1 MDRTVIDG
9 PDIAAAAALLGDPS
23 RAAMIAALTGGL
35 RLPGSELARR
45 AGVSRS
51 TASEHLARLTDSG
64 LVVAEKC
71 GRHTYYSL
79 AGASVAEAMESL
91 AVIAP
96 ESRPTSLRSVHRRQA
111 LGHARLC
118 YDHLAGDVGVAV
130 TEALTDRGLVRQE
143 GSTGLTANYEA
154 WDTVQPLGVTCAAL
168 SPGRRPMAR
177 ACVDWTARRYHLAGA
192 LGAAIA
198 HAMFGRGWIQ
208 RVRAGERA
216 VLVTD
221 DGVAGLCAHL
231 GIEER
236 RLHRAA

>member
-1 MDRTVIDG
+1 MDG

-23 RAAMIAALTGGL
+23 RAAMVAALVGGL

-64 LVVAEKC
+64 LVTAEKC
-71 GRHTYYSL
+71 GRHTYYCI
-79 AGASVAEAMESL
+79 AGAPVAEAVESL

-96 ESRPTSLRSVHRRQA
+96 ERPPTSLRSSRRQQA

-130 TEALTDRGLVRQE
+130 TEALVDRGLVRPE
-143 GSTGLTANYEA
+143 GSTGLIADCAA
-154 WDTVQPLGVTCAAL
+154 WDSAAPLGVSCAAL
-168 SPGRRPMAR
+168 PPGRRPMAR
-177 ACVDWTARRYHLAGA
+177 ACVDWTARRHHLAGA
-192 LGAAIA
+192 LGAAMA
-198 HAMFGRGWIQ
+198 QAMLRRGWIQ

-216 VLVTD
+216 IRVTE
-221 DGVAGLCAHL
+221 DGVAGLSAHL
-231 GIEER
+231 GIDEA
-236 RLHRAA
+236 RLRAGA